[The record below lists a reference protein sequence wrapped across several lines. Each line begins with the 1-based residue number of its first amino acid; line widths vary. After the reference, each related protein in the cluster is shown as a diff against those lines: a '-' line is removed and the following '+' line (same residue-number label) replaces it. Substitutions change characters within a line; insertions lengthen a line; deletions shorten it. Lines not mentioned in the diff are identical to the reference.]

1 MSDFSIRDHIK
12 IFLNQWQKDNAVSDH
27 AFANAVGVSSASVR
41 RWKLGKC
48 IPDIDLLP
56 KVCDFMNVSILDFM
70 GLNETTCLS
79 QKQIQIL
86 TKYKND
92 KAFHN
97 LIDKYISDTEFQ
109 SALDTFIKLMK

>member
-1 MSDFSIRDHIK
+1 
-12 IFLNQWQKDNAVSDH
+12 
-27 AFANAVGVSSASVR
+27 
-41 RWKLGKC
+41 
-48 IPDIDLLP
+48 
-56 KVCDFMNVSILDFM
+56 LDFM